1 MPSKKRA
8 FPIPWSLLIYGGL
21 LLALIV
27 FAFSYRIY
35 VSQHAPKTY
44 QETLTPITGNP
55 EPEKT
60 LEVGLLI
67 DNLYVFEAEKK
78 MFDAD
83 GWIWLKWG
91 PQLQQKMIK
100 KGLKPEDLFVF
111 FNQVDD
117 FDSMLTPSSEKPL
130 KMSDGRFYQKF
141 RFSGHFYVNK
151 LDFRTYPFHAI
162 KLPIVVEL
170 ISDKLMGQENTL
182 DLSLDQTHSGLG
194 AYIDLSGYFTKGFDF
209 KSYFHESA
217 HSMSEPGSN
226 EGPKR
231 VPQARMEIAY
241 QKAPVT
247 TVLKIILPL
256 ITVMT
261 LTLFSPSISSA
272 GWDVRLSIPPT
283 SILTLIFLQQTYQ
296 TWLPELPYL
305 TFLDTLYN
313 VCYFTNLSLFG
324 LFLWG
329 TNEHSKASEAEKP
342 SVTAKVDRIDRYFQI
357 GLTLIIVIMGTLNWF
372 VLSHQAN

>member
-1 MPSKKRA
+1 MSSKKRA
-8 FPIPWSLLIYGGL
+8 FPIPWSILIYGSL
-21 LLALIV
+21 LLVLIV
-27 FAFSYRIY
+27 VSFTYRIY
-35 VSQHAPKTY
+35 INQHPRMTY
-44 QETLTPITGNP
+44 QETLKPITENP

-60 LEVGLLI
+60 VEVGLLI
-67 DNLYVFEAEKK
+67 DNLYIFEAEKK

-83 GWIWLKWG
+83 GWIWLKWP

-100 KGLKPEDLFVF
+100 KGMTPQDLFVF

-117 FDSMLTPSSEKPL
+117 WDSMLTPSSEQPL
-130 KMSDGRFYQKF
+130 KMSDGRYYQKF

-162 KLPIVVEL
+162 KLPIVLEL
-170 ISDKLMGQENTL
+170 LSDKLMGPGNTL
-182 DLSLDQTHSGLG
+182 DIRLDESHSGLG

-209 KSYFHESA
+209 KRYYHESA

-226 EGPKR
+226 DGPKQ

-241 QKAPVT
+241 QKAPVM

-296 TWLPELPYL
+296 TWIPELPYL

-329 TNEHSKASEAEKP
+329 TNEHNKASEAEKP
-342 SVTAKVDRIDRYFQI
+342 SVTAKVDRIDRYFKI
-357 GLTLIIVIMGTLNWF
+357 GLTLIIVIMATLNWF
-372 VLSHQAN
+372 VLSHQTI